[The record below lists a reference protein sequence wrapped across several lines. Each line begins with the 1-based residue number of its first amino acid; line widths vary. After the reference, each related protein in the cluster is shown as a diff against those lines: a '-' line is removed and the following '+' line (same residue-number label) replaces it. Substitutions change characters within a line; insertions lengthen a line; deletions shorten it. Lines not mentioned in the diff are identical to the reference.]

1 LENSIVATFACD
13 TAILAVGSSNVE
25 STGKLQ
31 TTINEIQKWTKKWH
45 IQLNKSKSVHINF
58 SNRCFEHIPV
68 TINNQKVPYANTAKY
83 LGMNLDSKRRWKDY
97 AKKETKGTGSKIQKK
112 NVLADRKELLTVPS

>member
-1 LENSIVATFACD
+1 LENIIVATFVCD

-31 TTINEIQKWTKKWH
+31 TAIHEIQKWTKKWH

-58 SNRCFEHIPV
+58 SNRRFEHIPV
-68 TINNQKVPYANTAKY
+68 TINNQKLPCANTAKY
-83 LGMNLDSKRRWKDY
+83 LGMTLDSKRRWKDY
-97 AKKETKGTGSKIQKK
+97 AKKETRGTGPKIQKK
-112 NVLADRKELLTVPS
+112 SIG